1 MPTRRHRAPEQIGAA
16 MQPLL
21 DRIDREGHF
30 AIVRLAK
37 AWPEIVGEAIARR
50 TEIVSLKFHTAVV
63 KVSGAMW
70 IQELNLMKSQI
81 LARVTQRLGDD
92 VVRELRFVQGRLA
105 RRERPKLRTVP
116 RVTRKSIELPEL
128 KDPEL
133 RKAFERLIE
142 AWGRVRDR
150 KRPRP
155 LPESWAAW
163 FVLHNRDRHAIV
175 ERDRSWP
182 IQRKNQN
189 GTGFCTF

>member
-1 MPTRRHRAPEQIGAA
+1 

-81 LARVTQRLGDD
+81 LSRVTQRLGDD
-92 VVRELRFVQGRLA
+92 VVRELRFVQGRLS

-116 RVTRKSIELPEL
+116 RATTTRKSIELPEL

-133 RKAFERLIE
+133 RNAFERLIE
-142 AWGRVRDR
+142 AWGRA
-150 KRPRP
+150 PR
-155 LPESWAAW
+155 
-163 FVLHNRDRHAIV
+163 
-175 ERDRSWP
+175 
-182 IQRKNQN
+182 
-189 GTGFCTF
+189 